1 MSVGPPWAVLAPGT
15 PAWIEKRARVALRL
29 GEEEEEGDEPDEFEF
44 EIVRGSGHYHA
55 IIGMPSDVGAEGT
68 IAEFLSLEC
77 QEPVYSILG
86 SEPAVDGWDP
96 ALVDSYRRGVSEH
109 LHVDPHDLARFLG
122 CPFPEPPGVEEPLYP
137 FKTVA
142 LVEGVP
148 VQEALRALNESA
160 KPEGFPSPRE
170 SLRIAETPRGLLL
183 ASGAL
188 QLAGAHLGLAEQL
201 PRATVYEVTTM
212 PDLDPF
218 FVRMYHGGRFG
229 EFAHP
234 LDATFEPP
242 TLSEIKGERSPE
254 RILAALG
261 IPPEW
266 FQQ

>member
-1 MSVGPPWAVLAPGT
+1 MSLDPPWAVLAPVD
-15 PAWIEKRARVALRL
+15 PARLEQRVLAAL
-29 GEEEEEGDEPDEFEF
+29 EFDEDERDRVKF
-44 EIVRGSGHYHA
+44 EIVRGSGRYHA
-55 IIGMPSDVGAEGT
+55 IIGTPEDEGVEKV

-77 QEPVYSILG
+77 PEPVYSILG
-86 SEPAVDGWDP
+86 SEPAVDGWFP
-96 ALVDSYRRGVSEH
+96 ALVDSYRRGVKEH
-109 LHVDPHDLARFLG
+109 LHLDPHDLARFLG
-122 CPFPEPPGVEEPLYP
+122 CPFPEPPGMEEQLYP

-148 VQEALRALNESA
+148 VQEALRALEESA
-160 KPEGFPSPRE
+160 KPEGFPCPQE

-183 ASGAL
+183 ASGAFR
-188 QLAGAHLGLAEQL
+188 LAGAHIGLAEQL
-201 PRATVYEVTTM
+201 PRATVYEVTTT

-218 FVRMYHGGRFG
+218 FVRMYHGEGMG

-234 LDATFEPP
+234 QDATFEPP